1 MEGSF
6 NRTALV
12 EWCRDSVRQMSVP
25 RLSLDVHQAVCRAVK
40 DYAPGCG
47 CTARREY
54 PVPLG
59 FIDVVWFY
67 KGKLVVAFEVDHGVK
82 KKSLKK
88 LLSEQCTRCL
98 VSLRDGYLKWP
109 IPNGVYH
116 LVLGVR
122 PWVSMPD
129 AWETG
134 FHAPE
139 GKISILSS
147 PETAQSQ
154 SVSSDRVA

>member
-1 MEGSF
+1 M
-6 NRTALV
+6 ALV
-12 EWCRDSVRQMSVP
+12 EWCRESIRQVSVP
-25 RLSLDVHQAVCRAVK
+25 RLSLDVHQAACRAIAE
-40 DYAPGCG
+40 YAPGCE

-67 KGKLVVAFEVDHGVK
+67 DGRLVVAFEVDHGVK
-82 KKSLKK
+82 EKSLEK
-88 LLSEQCTRCL
+88 LLSQRQCTRCL

-109 IPNGVYH
+109 IPNGVHH
-116 LVLGVR
+116 LVLGVL

-134 FHAPE
+134 FRAPK
-139 GKISILSS
+139 GQISILSS

-154 SVSSDRVA
+154 SVSERPER